1 MSYSGLGLYQQ
12 QPPPKPPS
20 RAPLW
25 IALAVVGV
33 LAVGGGVTAFA
44 VLNSGSEAA
53 PASSATTPTSTTP
66 SGPDWQPLEDT
77 ESNLAYELPP
87 SWESTGG
94 GVSGPVRM
102 STSYVSRPF
111 QCQGRSMIQAQ
122 AMAGSIADDD
132 LEKVATDLVNR
143 IAAGGYTVNGE
154 PPEIAEPR
162 VESGSGDSADADV
175 VRVSV
180 EVTPKSASA
189 CYAPKATVNAVAL
202 RDGNKTS
209 VFVLNVAEGG
219 PHVAEGP
226 SDDDVERILESV
238 RLS

>member
-1 MSYSGLGLYQQ
+1 VTYTGLGVYQQ
-12 QPPPKPPS
+12 QPPKRPN

-25 IALAVVGV
+25 IALAAVAV
-33 LAVGGGVTAFA
+33 LVVGGGATAL
-44 VLNSGSEAA
+44 VLLNSGQ
-53 PASSATTPTSTTP
+53 TTPTT
-66 SGPDWQPLEDT
+66 SGPTSGTSTAPEADWQPVDD
-77 ESNLAYELPP
+77 SRAGLAYEVPP

-94 GVSGPVRM
+94 GASGRIKL

-122 AMAGSIADDD
+122 AMSGAIVDDD
-132 LEKVATDLVNR
+132 PEQVATELVNR
-143 IAAGGYTVNGE
+143 IAAGGYTVNGAA
-154 PPEIAEPR
+154 PEIAEPR
-162 VESGSGDSADADV
+162 VEPGDGDA

-189 CYAPKATVNAVAL
+189 CYAPKATVTAVAL
-202 RDGNKTS
+202 RNGSEVS

-226 SDDDVERILESV
+226 SEDDVKRILESV

>member
-1 MSYSGLGLYQQ
+1 VSYSGLGVYQQ

-33 LAVGGGVTAFA
+33 LALGGGVTAFA
-44 VLNSGSEAA
+44 VLNSKSEAS
-53 PASSATTPTSTTP
+53 PTSSGSTPTSTTP
-66 SGPDWQPLEDT
+66 SGPEWQSVED
-77 ESNLAYELPP
+77 SQSGLAYELPP
-87 SWESTGG
+87 SWESSGAG
-94 GVSGPVRM
+94 ASGPVRM

-122 AMAGSIADDD
+122 ALAGTATDDD

-143 IAAGGYTVNGE
+143 IAAGGYTVNGA

-162 VESGSGDSADADV
+162 VESGDSAEPEA

-180 EVTPKSASA
+180 SVTPKSASA
-189 CYAPKATVNAVAL
+189 CYAPKATVSAVAL
-202 RDGNKTS
+202 RNGKKTS

-226 SDDDVERILESV
+226 SDDDVKRILESV

>member
-20 RAPLW
+20 RAPLC
-25 IALAVVGV
+25 IALALVGV
-33 LAVGGGVTAFA
+33 LAVGGGVTAFLVMRSGDEA
-44 VLNSGSEAA
+44 LPTTSGSA
-53 PASSATTPTSTTP
+53 PTSTTSSEP
-66 SGPDWQPLEDT
+66 EWQPVED
-77 ESNLAYELPP
+77 SQSGLAYEFPP

-94 GVSGPVRM
+94 GASGPVRM

-122 AMAGSIADDD
+122 ALAGTVADDD

-143 IAAGGYTVNGE
+143 IAAGGYTVNGA

-162 VESGSGDSADADV
+162 VEAGDAAEPDA

-180 EVTPKSASA
+180 SVTPKSASA
-189 CYAPKATVNAVAL
+189 CYAPKATVTAVAL
-202 RDGNKTS
+202 RHGKKTS

-226 SDDDVERILESV
+226 SDDDVKRILESV

>member
-1 MSYSGLGLYQQ
+1 MSYTGLGVYQQ
-12 QPPPKPPS
+12 QPPKRPS

-25 IALAVVGV
+25 IALAVVAV
-33 LAVGGGVTAFA
+33 LVIGGGVTAF
-44 VLNSGSEAA
+44 VLLNSGQTTTTAPGPSSTTSAA
-53 PASSATTPTSTTP
+53 PEEE
-66 SGPDWQPLEDT
+66 WQPVDDSQAGLV
-77 ESNLAYELPP
+77 YEVPP

-94 GVSGPVRM
+94 SASGRIRL

-122 AMAGSIADDD
+122 AMSGSIIDNDP
-132 LEKVATDLVNR
+132 EKVGTELVNR
-143 IAAGGYTVNGE
+143 IAAGGYTVNGS

-162 VESGSGDSADADV
+162 VQPVDGDA

-189 CYAPKATVNAVAL
+189 CYAPKATVTAVAL
-202 RDGNKTS
+202 RNGSKVS

-226 SDDDVERILESV
+226 SEDQVQRILESV